1 MAKIFISYCHDD
13 EKFMTEYLI
22 PLFNTLQQEYRIEFF
37 YDRKLRSGGELF
49 ETLDFH
55 MKDSDIAILLLSK
68 SFYNSENCKTEKN
81 TFLKRKQLDGI
92 YILPLIISECDWRN
106 DISISKNL
114 LLNTDGKNLTSL
126 TEEQLKN
133 ELQKIKVRLISIK
146 DDIEILKQLKKIKA
160 QEFSNFLEDTDIF
173 KTSHRSKNTLLL
185 SDIFIYPQLR
195 KYRIDEDKDED
206 IDSRD
211 IFTESKDYKYIFIHG
226 DDQAGKTALLKKFVQ
241 SLLEK
246 YFIPFYF
253 LPEEDFDGHIFNILV
268 KKFKQMFVTEFS
280 DEEITR
286 FLMENKEKIILVF
299 DDFHRINNKKKIIE
313 KLFIFS
319 KIICTVDLIYNLDVE
334 INTIHNQIVK
344 FAIKE
349 FSPKKRDALIKKWL
363 YLDEDIKTA
372 EEPEKVKQI
381 DKKAEQIEIITG
393 KSLNGG
399 IMPAY
404 PFLILSILSNVET
417 LHRPLNQQI
426 TSYGYCYEALIII
439 AFTKIGLKTDDEIAG
454 CINFLSHFA
463 YKLFK
468 EETYESNADEFES
481 FLANYEEKIAL
492 PFKKEI
498 FIKKLKKSRL
508 LIKTS
513 LGTYRF
519 DYKYIYY
526 YFVAKYLS
534 DNNNVALSEIKSLC
548 TNIHKDENAYIII
561 FYSHNNKS
569 DEFYKILLDEADSV
583 FSTNEI
589 VSLNKDDTKFF
600 DTSYKA
606 ILNVALPNKNH
617 NYKAER
623 DKRLEIK
630 SEEEYSE
637 SHENSLD
644 DSTDDYLKNLRKSIK
659 LVEAIGLIAKN
670 RCTSIEKSKV
680 KELLLTAINLN
691 LRGLDSF
698 FCLFKNYD
706 VQTKFINFFAEA
718 IKKEILREQETDYEK
733 CKKIARNFFWGM
745 NFLYVY
751 IIIQKTVHSIG
762 SERIIPFM
770 KDIVDNDLTPA
781 NGLILE
787 GIKIIYGKNIDK
799 THLFQYIKDKNTSEL
814 AKTILRIFVV
824 DFCKMHPIKNYSDIQ
839 QLSDKMQ
846 INIEK
851 IRKR

>member
-13 EKFMTEYLI
+13 EEFMAEYLI
-22 PLFNTLQQEYRIEFF
+22 PLFDTLQQENGIDFF

-49 ETLDFH
+49 DTIDFH
-55 MKDSDIAILLLSK
+55 MRDSEIAVLLLSK
-68 SFYNSENCKTEKN
+68 SFYNSENCKKEKD

-92 YILPLIISECDWRN
+92 YILPLIISECDWCN
-106 DISISKNL
+106 DIPISTNL

-126 TEEQLKN
+126 TEEQLEN
-133 ELQKIKVRLISIK
+133 ELQKIKVRLISIN
-146 DDIEILKQLKKIKA
+146 DDIEILKQLKTIKT
-160 QEFSNFLEDTDIF
+160 QDFDNFLEDTDIF

-195 KYRIDEDKDED
+195 KYRIDEDDDED
-206 IDSRD
+206 IDAEN
-211 IFTESKDYKYIFIHG
+211 IFTESNKYKYVFIHG
-226 DDQAGKTALLKKFVQ
+226 DDQSGKTALLKKIIQ
-241 SLLEK
+241 SSLEK
-246 YFIPFYF
+246 YFITFYF
-253 LPEEDFDGHIFNILV
+253 LPEENFDGHIFNILV
-268 KKFKQMFVTEFS
+268 RKFKQRLEIERS
-280 DEEITR
+280 DEEVKR
-286 FLMENKEKIILVF
+286 FLMENKEKIILFF
-299 DDFHRINNKKKIIE
+299 DDFHKINNKQKIIE
-313 KLFIFS
+313 KISIFS

-334 INTIHNQIVK
+334 INTIRDQIVR

-349 FSPKKRDALIKKWL
+349 FSPKKRDVLIKKWL

-372 EEPEKVKQI
+372 EESEKVKQI

-417 LHRPLNQQI
+417 LHRSIDQQI

-439 AFTKIGLKTDDEIAG
+439 AFAKIGLKTDDEIAG
-454 CINFLSHFA
+454 CINFLSYFA
-463 YKLFK
+463 YKMFK
-468 EETYESNADEFES
+468 EESYESNAHD
-481 FLANYEEKIAL
+481 FLDFLDNYEEKIAL

-498 FIKKLKKSRL
+498 FIKKLEKSRL

-513 LGTYRF
+513 LGTYKF

-534 DNNNVALSEIKSLC
+534 DNIAISEIKYLC
-548 TNIHKDENAYIII
+548 ANIHKDENAYIVI

-569 DEFYKILLDEADSV
+569 DDFYKILLDEANNV
-583 FSTNEI
+583 FTTNAI

-606 ILNVALPNKNH
+606 VLNVALPNKNH

-630 SEEEYSE
+630 SEKEYSE

-644 DSTDDYLKNLRKSIK
+644 DSTDDYSKNLRKSIK

-680 KELLLTAINLN
+680 KELLLAAINLN

-698 FCLFKNYD
+698 FCLFKTPD
-706 VQTKFINFFAEA
+706 VQTEFINFFAEA

-751 IIIQKTVHSIG
+751 IIIQKTIHSIG

-770 KDIVDNDLTPA
+770 KDIADNDLTPA
-781 NGLILE
+781 NELILE
-787 GIKIIYGKNIDK
+787 GIKIIYGKNLDRPR
-799 THLFQYIKDKNTSEL
+799 LFQYIKNKNTSEL

-824 DFCKMHPIKNYSDIQ
+824 DFCKMHPIKHYADIQ
-839 QLSDKMQ
+839 QLSAKMQ

-851 IRKR
+851 IKKR

>member
-1 MAKIFISYCHDD
+1 MAKIFISYSHDD
-13 EKFMTEYLI
+13 EEFLTEHLI
-22 PLFNTLQQEYRIEFF
+22 PLFGVLQRENGIEFF

-49 ETLDFH
+49 NTLDFH
-55 MKDSDIAILLLSK
+55 MRDSDIAILLLSS
-68 SFYNSENCKTEKN
+68 SFYHSKICIEERNAFFT
-81 TFLKRKQLDGI
+81 RKQLDGI
-92 YILPLIISECDWRN
+92 YVLPLVISECDWHN
-106 DISISKNL
+106 DISISKDL
-114 LLNTDGKNLTSL
+114 LLNTDGKNLASL
-126 TEEQLKN
+126 SEEELKN
-133 ELQKIKVRLISIK
+133 ELQKIKERLISIN
-146 DDIEILKQLKKIKA
+146 DDIEILKQLKTIKT
-160 QEFSNFLEDTDIF
+160 QEFNNFLEDTDVF

-195 KYRIDEDKDED
+195 EYRIDEDKDED
-206 IDSRD
+206 IDSEN
-211 IFTESKDYKYIFIHG
+211 IFTKSIEYKYIFIHG
-226 DDQAGKTALLKKFVQ
+226 DDQSGKTALLKKIAQ

-253 LPEEDFDGHIFNILV
+253 LPEEDFNGHIFNILV
-268 KKFKQMFVTEFS
+268 RKFKQTFITEFS
-280 DEEITR
+280 DDEIKR
-286 FLMENKEKIILVF
+286 FLMENKEKIILFF
-299 DDFHRINNKKKIIE
+299 DDFHKISNKKKIIE
-313 KLFIFS
+313 KISIFS

-334 INTIHNQIVK
+334 INAIRDQIIK

-363 YLDEDIKTA
+363 YLDADIKIA
-372 EEPEKVKQI
+372 EESEKIKQI
-381 DKKAEQIEIITG
+381 DQKAEQIEIITG
-393 KSLNGG
+393 KYLNGG

-417 LHRPLNQQI
+417 LKRPLNQQI

-468 EETYESNADEFES
+468 EEVDENNAYDFDS
-481 FLANYEEKIAL
+481 FLAKYKEKIAL
-492 PFKKEI
+492 PFKEEI
-498 FIKKLKKSRL
+498 FIKKLKESRL

-534 DNNNVALSEIKSLC
+534 DNNNVAVSEIQSLC
-548 TNIHKDENAYIII
+548 ANIHKDENAYITI
-561 FYSHNNKS
+561 FYAHNNKS
-569 DEFYKILLDEADSV
+569 NEFYEILLKEANNI
-583 FSTNEI
+583 FTTNAV
-589 VSLNKDDTKFF
+589 VSLLKNDTNFF
-600 DTSYKA
+600 DSCYNA
-606 ILNVALPNKNH
+606 VLNVALPNKNH

-630 SEEEYSE
+630 NEKEYSE
-637 SHENSLD
+637 VHENSVDEL
-644 DSTDDYLKNLRKSIK
+644 TDDYSRNLRKSIK
-659 LVEAIGLIAKN
+659 LVETIGLIAKN

-680 KELLLTAINLN
+680 SELLLAAINLN

-698 FCLFKNYD
+698 FCLFKAPD
-706 VQTKFINFFAEA
+706 AQKEFIDFFAEA
-718 IKKEILREQETDYEK
+718 IKKEISKEQETDYEK

-770 KDIVDNDLTPA
+770 EDIADKDLTPA
-781 NGLILE
+781 NELILE
-787 GIKIIYGKNIDK
+787 GIKIIYGKNLDK
-799 THLFQYIKDKNTSEL
+799 TRLFQYIKNKNISEL

-824 DFCKMHPIKNYSDIQ
+824 DFCKMHPIKHYADIQ
-839 QLSDKMQ
+839 QLSAKMH

-851 IRKR
+851 IK

>member
-1 MAKIFISYCHDD
+1 MVKIFISYSHDD
-13 EKFMTEYLI
+13 EEFMTKHFI
-22 PLFNTLQQEYRIEFF
+22 PLFDALRQEKKIEFF

-49 ETLDFH
+49 ETIDFH
-55 MKDSDIAILLLSK
+55 MRDSDIAILLLSK
-68 SFYNSENCKTEKN
+68 SFYNSENCKAEKN
-81 TFLKRKQLDGI
+81 IFLKRKQLDGI
-92 YILPLIISECDWRN
+92 YMLPLVISKCDWHN
-106 DISISKNL
+106 DISISKDL
-114 LLNTDGKNLTSL
+114 LLNTDGKNLKSL
-126 TEEQLKN
+126 SEEQLKN
-133 ELQKIKVRLISIK
+133 EVQKIKERLISIN
-146 DDIEILKQLKKIKA
+146 DDIEILKQLKTIKT
-160 QEFSNFLEDTDIF
+160 QEFNNFLEDTDIF

-206 IDSRD
+206 IDSED
-211 IFTESKDYKYIFIHG
+211 IFDESKEYKYVFIYG
-226 DDQAGKTALLKKFVQ
+226 DDQTGKTALLKKIIQ

-253 LPEEDFDGHIFNILV
+253 SPEEDFEGHVFNILV
-268 KKFKQMFVTEFS
+268 RKFKQVFITELS
-280 DEEITR
+280 DEKIKR
-286 FLMENKEKIILVF
+286 FLIENKEKIILLF
-299 DDFHRINNKKKIIE
+299 DDLHKINNKKNIIE
-313 KLFIFS
+313 KISIFS

-334 INTIHNQIVK
+334 INTIHDQIVK
-344 FAIKE
+344 FTIKE
-349 FSPKKRDALIKKWL
+349 FSPKKRYALIKKWL
-363 YLDEDIKTA
+363 YLDEDIKTS
-372 EEPEKVKQI
+372 EEPEKIKEI

-399 IMPAY
+399 IMPSY

-417 LHRPLNQQI
+417 LNRPLNQQI

-468 EETYESNADEFES
+468 EEAYESNADDFVL
-481 FLANYEEKIAL
+481 FLKSYEKNIAL

-498 FIKKLKKSRL
+498 FIKKLEKSRL

-534 DNNNVALSEIKSLC
+534 DNNNIAISEIKCLC
-548 TNIHKDENAYIII
+548 TNIHKDENAYIVI

-569 DEFYKILLDEADSV
+569 DEFYKILLDEANNV
-583 FSTNEI
+583 FAANEI
-589 VSLNKDDTKFF
+589 ISLNKDDTKFF
-600 DTSYKA
+600 DTSYKEV
-606 ILNVALPNKNH
+606 LNVALPNKNH
-617 NYKAER
+617 NYKTER
-623 DKRLEIK
+623 EKRLETK
-630 SEEEYSE
+630 NEKEYSE
-637 SHENSLD
+637 YHENSLD
-644 DSTDDYLKNLRKSIK
+644 DSADDYSKNLRKSIK

-680 KELLLTAINLN
+680 KELLLAAINLS

-698 FCLFKNYD
+698 FCLFKNPD
-706 VQTKFINFFAEA
+706 VQNAFIDFFSDA

-733 CKKIARNFFWGM
+733 CKKIARNFFWGI

-770 KDIVDNDLTPA
+770 KDIADKDLTPS
-781 NGLILE
+781 NELILE
-787 GIKIIYGKNIDK
+787 GIKIIYGKNLDK
-799 THLFQYIKDKNTSEL
+799 LHLFQYIKDKNTSEL

-824 DFCKMHPIKNYSDIQ
+824 DFCKMNPIKHYSDIQ

-851 IRKR
+851 IKKK

>member
-22 PLFNTLQQEYRIEFF
+22 PLFNTLQQEDRIEFF

-268 KKFKQMFVTEFS
+268 KKFKQMFVTDFS

-439 AFTKIGLKTDDEIAG
+439 AFTKIGMKTDDEIAG
-454 CINFLSHFA
+454 CINFLCHFA
-463 YKLFK
+463 YDLFK
-468 EETYESNADEFES
+468 KRIFEMNNSDFDS
-481 FLANYEEKIAL
+481 FLEKYQENIAL
-492 PFKKEI
+492 PFKQDV
-498 FIKKLKKSRL
+498 FIKKLENSRL
-508 LIKTS
+508 LIRTT
-513 LGTYRF
+513 LGTYKF

-526 YFVAKYLS
+526 YFVAKYLT
-534 DNNNVALSEIKSLC
+534 DNNDISLIESLC
-548 TNIHKDENAYIII
+548 KNIHKDENAYILI

-569 DEFYKILLDEADSV
+569 NKFYEILLNEANST
-583 FSTNEI
+583 FSKNVEI
-589 VSLNKDDTKFF
+589 TLTKK
-600 DTSYKA
+600 DTSFFA
-606 ILNVALPNKNH
+606 SRCEELIDDNLPNKNH
-617 NYKAER
+617 NYKMER
-623 DKRLEIK
+623 DKRLELRV
-630 SEEEYSE
+630 EQEYSE
-637 SHENSLD
+637 TSENPLD
-644 DSTDDYLKNLRKSIK
+644 DLVDEYSKDLRKSVR
-659 LVEAIGLIAKN
+659 LVETMGLIAKN
-670 RCTSIEKSKV
+670 RCTSIAKSKI
-680 KELLLTAINLN
+680 KELLIAAVNLN
-691 LRGLDSF
+691 LRGLDTF
-698 FCLFKNYD
+698 FCLFKD
-706 VQTKFINFFAEA
+706 SETQNFFIDFFTVA
-718 IKKEILREQETDYEK
+718 IKDIISKEQKIDNEK
-733 CKKIARNFFWGM
+733 CKNIARNFFWKM
-745 NFLYVY
+745 NSLYVFV
-751 IIIQKTVHSIG
+751 IILKTIQSVG
-762 SERIIPFM
+762 SDRIIPFM
-770 KDIVDNDLTPA
+770 KTIVENNPTPV
-781 NGLILE
+781 NQLILE
-787 GIKIIYGKNIDK
+787 GTKIIYGNNLDISNLFRYVNEKN
-799 THLFQYIKDKNTSEL
+799 NSEL
-814 AKTILRIFVV
+814 AKSILKILVV
-824 DFCKMHPIKNYSDIQ
+824 EFCKTHPVHYSKIQ
-839 QLSDKMQ
+839 QLSDKMH
-846 INIEK
+846 IRIEK
-851 IRKR
+851 IKKK